1 MYVYFGDEGIFWKYI
16 FASKAMMVLVVVVVG
31 GHCGRTGEYLGSLL
45 CLRNRLCEF
54 VCVCEPRK
62 CKNA

>member
-31 GHCGRTGEYLGSLL
+31 GHCWRTGE
-45 CLRNRLCEF
+45 
-54 VCVCEPRK
+54 
-62 CKNA
+62 